1 MQGGAGMK
9 ILPHFTEDDALKCS
23 GSISLRHNMGA
34 LSEEDAQEI
43 SRYMES
49 CAVINKWLSNIRDP
63 ITGRLTVP
71 SKTWSDGEYVW
82 DSSHIHYVK
91 NYRVRVPTE
100 FVDHVKRRVA
110 MGFDVKALD
119 QVALCEEFEVILKNV
134 VKGDESYWASY

>member
-1 MQGGAGMK
+1 VK
-9 ILPHFTEDDALKCS
+9 ILPHFKEDDALKCS
-23 GSISLRHNMGA
+23 GSISLRQNMGA

-49 CAVINKWLSNIRDP
+49 CVVIDEWLSNIRDP
-63 ITGRLTVP
+63 ITDRVTVP

-91 NYRVRVPTE
+91 NYRARVPSE
-100 FVDHVKRRVA
+100 FVDHVKRRMA

-119 QVALCEEFEVILKNV
+119 RVALRAEFEPILKRV
-134 VKGDESYWASY
+134 VKGDESYYASYEQR